1 MLEDV
6 RRALRSVVMITV
18 TPFDGAGRLDGPGY
32 RSVLRRTLD
41 AGIDVVTPN
50 GNTSEFYSLTAVERD
65 QALAMTVE
73 EAAGRAL
80 VVAGVGYDV
89 QTAVESARAART
101 AGAGAVMIHQPV
113 HPYLSAEGWV
123 DYHRAVA
130 DAVPELGVVCYLR
143 SPHIPAGALAE
154 LARVAPNFVGV
165 KYAVPDPVAF
175 GQAVTV
181 VEDAV
186 GAGRLVWICGL
197 AETWAPF
204 FWPVGAEGF
213 TSGLAN
219 VTPELSVKLL
229 DALRTDRSAARDLWR
244 LLKPFEDLRAA
255 NGSAD
260 NVTVVKEALAQL
272 DLCGRT
278 VRPPISELTAAGRAE
293 VAAWLKSVTA

>member
-6 RRALRSVVMITV
+6 KRALRSVVMITV
-18 TPFDGAGRLDGPGY
+18 TPFDAAGEVNAPGY

-50 GNTSEFYSLTAVERD
+50 GNTSEFYSLTAAERD
-65 QALAMTVE
+65 RALELTVE
-73 EAAGRAL
+73 EAADRAL

-89 QTAVESARAART
+89 RTAAESARKARD
-101 AGAGAVMIHQPV
+101 AGAQAIMVHQPV
-113 HPYLSAEGWV
+113 HPYLSAAGWV

-181 VEDAV
+181 VDDAA

-219 VTPELSVKLL
+219 VTPELSLRLL
-229 DALRTDRSAARDLWR
+229 ATLHTGDRDGAMALWR
-244 LLKPFEDLRAA
+244 QLKPFEDLRAA

-272 DLCGRT
+272 GLCART
-278 VRPPISELTAAGRAE
+278 VRPPISELPTAGQAE
-293 VAAWLKSVTA
+293 VADWLKSVN

>member
-6 RRALRSVVMITV
+6 KRALRSVVMITV
-18 TPFDGAGRLDGPGY
+18 TPFDAAGEVDGPAY

-50 GNTSEFYSLTAVERD
+50 GNTSEFYSLTAAERD
-65 QALAMTVE
+65 HALDLTVA

-89 QTAVESARAART
+89 RTAADSARTARAA
-101 AGAGAVMIHQPV
+101 GAQAIMIHQPV

-181 VEDAV
+181 VEDAA
-186 GAGRLVWICGL
+186 GADRLVWICGL

-204 FWPVGAEGF
+204 FWPVGAQGF

-219 VTPELSVKLL
+219 VTPGLSLELLV
-229 DALRTDRSAARDLWR
+229 ALQTDNRPAATALWR
-244 LLKPFEDLRAA
+244 RLKPFEDLRAA
-255 NGSAD
+255 KGSAD
-260 NVTVVKEALAQL
+260 NVSVVKEALAQL
-272 DLCGRT
+272 DLCTRT
-278 VRPPISELTAAGRAE
+278 VRPPISELPTAGRAE
-293 VAAWLKSVTA
+293 VSAWLKSAG

>member
-6 RRALRSVVMITV
+6 KRALRSVVMITV
-18 TPFDGAGRLDGPGY
+18 TPFDARRSSWTAPAY

-50 GNTSEFYSLTAVERD
+50 GNTSEFYSLTAAERD
-65 QALAMTVE
+65 HALDLTVA

-89 QTAVESARAART
+89 RTAADSARTARAA
-101 AGAGAVMIHQPV
+101 GAQAIMIHQPV

-130 DAVPELGVVCYLR
+130 DAAPELGVVCYLR

-181 VEDAV
+181 VEDAA
-186 GAGRLVWICGL
+186 GADRLVWICGL

-204 FWPVGAEGF
+204 FWPVGAQGF

-219 VTPELSVKLL
+219 VTPGLSLELLA
-229 DALRTDRSAARDLWR
+229 ALQADDRPAATALWR
-244 LLKPFEDLRAA
+244 RLKPFEDLRAVK
-255 NGSAD
+255 GSAD

-272 DLCGRT
+272 DLCTRT
-278 VRPPISELTAAGRAE
+278 VRPPISELPTAGRAE
-293 VAAWLKSVTA
+293 VSAG

>member
-6 RRALRSVVMITV
+6 KRALRSVVMITV
-18 TPFDGAGRLDGPGY
+18 TPFDAAGDVDDEAY

-50 GNTSEFYSLTAVERD
+50 GNTSEFYSLTAAERD
-65 QALAMTVE
+65 HALALTVE
-73 EAAGRAL
+73 EAGDRAL

-89 QTAVESARAART
+89 RTAVESARTAADL
-101 AGAGAVMIHQPV
+101 GARAIMVHQPV

-154 LARVAPNFVGV
+154 LARVTPNFVGV
-165 KYAVPDPVAF
+165 KHAVPDPVAF
-175 GQAVTV
+175 GQAVAV
-181 VEDAV
+181 VEDAA
-186 GAGRLVWICGL
+186 GADRLVWICGL

-219 VTPELSVKLL
+219 VTPELSLHLL
-229 DALRTDRSAARDLWR
+229 AALRDGDRSAAMTLWR
-244 LLKPFEDLRAA
+244 KLKPFEDLRAA
-255 NGSAD
+255 KGSAD

-272 DLCGRT
+272 DLCTRT
-278 VRPPISELTAAGRAE
+278 VRPPISELPTAGRAE
-293 VAAWLKSVTA
+293 VAAWLKSVG

>member
-6 RRALRSVVMITV
+6 KQALRSVVMITV
-18 TPFDGAGRLDGPGY
+18 TPFDGAGQVDGPGY

-65 QALAMTVE
+65 QALALTVE
-73 EAAGRAL
+73 ESAGRAL

-89 QTAVESARAART
+89 QTAVESARTAHA

-113 HPYLSAEGWV
+113 HPYLSAQGWV

-130 DAVPELGVVCYLR
+130 EAAPELGVVCYLR

-175 GQAVTV
+175 GQAVTA
-181 VEDAV
+181 VEEAA
-186 GAGRLVWICGL
+186 GADRLVWICGL

-229 DALRTDRSAARDLWR
+229 AALRTDRSAARDLWR

-260 NVTVVKEALAQL
+260 NVSVVKEALAQL

-278 VRPPISELTAAGRAE
+278 VRPPISELQAAGQAE
-293 VAAWLKSVTA
+293 VAAWLKSVAG

>member
-6 RRALRSVVMITV
+6 KRALRSVVMITV
-18 TPFDGAGRLDGPGY
+18 TPFDAAGEVDGPAY

-50 GNTSEFYSLTAVERD
+50 GNTSEFYSLTAAERD
-65 QALAMTVE
+65 HALDLTVA

-89 QTAVESARAART
+89 RTAADSARTARAA
-101 AGAGAVMIHQPV
+101 GAQAIMIHQPV

-181 VEDAV
+181 VEDA
-186 GAGRLVWICGL
+186 AGVDRLMWICGL

-204 FWPVGAEGF
+204 FWPVGAQGF

-219 VTPELSVKLL
+219 VTPGLSLELLA
-229 DALRTDRSAARDLWR
+229 ALQAGDRPAATALWR
-244 LLKPFEDLRAA
+244 RLKPFEDLRAA
-255 NGSAD
+255 KGSAD

-272 DLCGRT
+272 DLCTRT
-278 VRPPISELTAAGRAE
+278 VRPPISELPTAGRAE
-293 VAAWLKSVTA
+293 VSAWLKSVG

>member
-229 DALRTDRSAARDLWR
+229 EALRTDRSAARDLWR

>member
-6 RRALRSVVMITV
+6 KRALRAVVMITV
-18 TPFDGAGRLDGPGY
+18 TPFDGAGQIDGPGY
-32 RSVLRRTLD
+32 RTVLRRTLD

-65 QALAMTVE
+65 QALSLTVE

-80 VVAGVGYDV
+80 VVAGAGYDMR
-89 QTAVESARAART
+89 TAVESAVSARA

-113 HPYLSAEGWV
+113 HPYLSAAGWV

-130 DAVPELGVVCYLR
+130 EAVPELGVVCYLR

-181 VEDAV
+181 VEDAA
-186 GAGRLVWICGL
+186 GADRLAWICGL

-219 VTPELSVKLL
+219 VTPELSLRLL
-229 DALRTDRSAARDLWR
+229 AALRTDHNAARDLWR

-278 VRPPISELTAAGRAE
+278 VRPPISELPAAGRAE
-293 VAAWLKSVTA
+293 VAAWLKSVAV

>member
-6 RRALRSVVMITV
+6 KQALRSVVMITV
-18 TPFDGAGRLDGPGY
+18 TPFDGAGQVDGPGY

-65 QALAMTVE
+65 QALALTVE
-73 EAAGRAL
+73 ESAGRAL

-89 QTAVESARAART
+89 QTAAESARTAHA

-113 HPYLSAEGWV
+113 HPYLSAQGWV

-130 DAVPELGVVCYLR
+130 EAAPELGVVCYLR

-154 LARVAPNFVGV
+154 LARIAPNFVGV

-175 GQAVTV
+175 GQAVSV
-181 VEDAV
+181 VEEAT
-186 GAGRLVWICGL
+186 GADRLVWICGL

-229 DALRTDRSAARDLWR
+229 EALRTDRSAARDLWR

-272 DLCGRT
+272 DLCGRA
-278 VRPPISELTAAGRAE
+278 VRPPISELSTAGQAE
-293 VAAWLKSVTA
+293 VAAWLKSVAS

>member
-6 RRALRSVVMITV
+6 KRALRSVVMITV
-18 TPFDGAGRLDGPGY
+18 TPFDGAGQVDGPGY

-65 QALAMTVE
+65 QALELTVE

-89 QTAVESARAART
+89 QTAVASARTARS
-101 AGAGAVMIHQPV
+101 AGAGAIMVHQPV
-113 HPYLSAEGWV
+113 HPYLSAAGWV

-143 SPHIPAGALAE
+143 SPHIPAGAVAE

-175 GQAVTV
+175 GAAVAA
-181 VEDAV
+181 VEED
-186 GAGRLVWICGL
+186 RLAWVCGL

-219 VTPELSVKLL
+219 VTPELSLRFFA
-229 DALRTDRSAARDLWR
+229 ALATGDRPGARDLWR
-244 LLKPFEDLRAA
+244 RLKPFEDLRAA

-272 DLCGRT
+272 DLCART
-278 VRPPISELTAAGRAE
+278 VRPPISELPDSGKAE
-293 VAAWLKSVTA
+293 VTAWLKSATE